1 MDRVRGIMVETKEMA
16 VIQQDKEVN
25 LTKNLRKTVCGM
37 DINKLKH
44 QWLCITHQ
52 AVHLHS
58 ISSVVKTTQHLP
70 KEDVAKQPQ

>member
-1 MDRVRGIMVETKEMA
+1 MDRVRGVMVETKEMA

-44 QWLCITHQ
+44 Q
-52 AVHLHS
+52 
-58 ISSVVKTTQHLP
+58 
-70 KEDVAKQPQ
+70 